1 MKRALS
7 TIFAVIPIIFLSI
20 MNIWNVQMSDD
31 IVSFI
36 CLTCCAISMFLYSP
50 SKRVKA
56 CKVQLDNRADKMN
69 LNTFGEF
76 YKVTNEKYVPVGE
89 PHDMTVSFT
98 KEPDITMSA
107 VIDEPITFTLEGTI
121 TGASN
126 EIVFDLFHPVRCNC
140 RNCGAPVRL
149 DYCEYCGTPYPQDM
163 QFKMKVG
170 GKNE

>member
-1 MKRALS
+1 MKHLLS
-7 TIFAVIPIIFLSI
+7 TFGLVIPLIIFSLA
-20 MNIWNVQMSDD
+20 NIWGVKIPFD
-31 IVSFI
+31 IMVI
-36 CLTCCAISMFLYSP
+36 VMGITCFVGELIDPFTSI
-50 SKRVKA
+50 KA
-56 CKVQLDNRADKMN
+56 REVQLDNEADKMN

-76 YKVTNEKYVPVGE
+76 YKVTNGEYVPVGE
-89 PHDMTVSFT
+89 PHDMTLSLT

-107 VIDEPITFTLEGTI
+107 AINEPITFTLEGTL

-149 DYCEYCGTPYPQDM
+149 NYCEYCGTPYPQDM